1 MTTCRDTHP
10 SPSGTCSTPEAL
22 LFDAAGEPN
31 LFVTEG
37 SQLFAV
43 DHGTATDLRARIGAD
58 DSEGL
63 DALLRSLGVDRQ
75 PRIDDTAPDIPL
87 RSISLAIAQRCNLGC
102 SYCYAEGGSFG
113 RTESVMSLDV
123 AKRAVER
130 LIRDCAP
137 GERVNIA
144 FLGGEPLTNR
154 EVLVAVTE
162 FAAALAAAR
171 TVQAGF
177 SITTNGTLLTAGD
190 GAFFER
196 HGFAVTVS
204 LDGIGEVHDQLRPFK
219 GGRGSFNR
227 IIDRVQPL
235 LLRQGRMQI
244 AARVTVTPQ
253 NLRLPETLDHFIQLG
268 FHSVGFAP
276 MLASPTGLNQ
286 MEAVGLR
293 DMLAQMI
300 RCGEAFEANVL
311 DGRRYP
317 FTNMTNALR
326 EIDKGTHR
334 PYPCGAGA
342 GYLGVSAE
350 GELFACH
357 RFVGDEKGAMGDI
370 TSGVD
375 ARRQHE
381 WLRQRHVHFQ
391 EPCNG
396 CWARYLCG
404 GGCHHEVLNRGRPA
418 CDYIRGW
425 LEYCLQAYVRLQK
438 ARPHLFGLTAAADA
452 SSL

>member
-1 MTTCRDTHP
+1 M
-10 SPSGTCSTPEAL
+10 
-22 LFDAAGEPN
+22 
-31 LFVTEG
+31 
-37 SQLFAV
+37 
-43 DHGTATDLRARIGAD
+43 DLRARIGAN
-58 DSEGL
+58 DSAGL

-75 PRIDDTAPDIPL
+75 RRIGDAAPDIPL
-87 RSISLAIAQRCNLGC
+87 RSISLAIAQKCNLGC

-113 RTESVMSLDV
+113 RTESTMSLDV
-123 AKRAVER
+123 AKRAVDR
-130 LIRDCAP
+130 LIRDCST

-154 EVLVAVTE
+154 EVLIAATE
-162 FAAALAAAR
+162 FAAALAAAKK
-171 TVQAGF
+171 VQASF
-177 SITTNGTLLTAGD
+177 SITTNGTLLTVGD

-204 LDGIGEVHDQLRPFK
+204 LDGIGEIHDQLRPFK
-219 GGRGSFNR
+219 GGRGSFDR

-235 LLRQGRMQI
+235 LLRQDRMQI

-253 NLRLPETLDHFIQLG
+253 NLRLFETLDRLIQLG
-268 FHSVGFAP
+268 FHSVGFSP
-276 MLASPTGLNQ
+276 MLASPTGANQ
-286 MEAVGLR
+286 MEPSGLR

-300 RCGEAFEANVL
+300 ECGEAFEAHVL
-311 DGRRYP
+311 NGRRYP
-317 FTNMTNALR
+317 FANMTNALR
-326 EIDKGTHR
+326 EIHKGTHR

-342 GYLGVSAE
+342 GYFGVSAE

-357 RFVGDEKGAMGDI
+357 RFVGDERGAMGDVTKGI
-370 TSGVD
+370 DTD
-375 ARRQHE
+375 RQHE

-391 EPCNG
+391 EPCNE

-425 LEYCLQAYVRLQK
+425 LEYCLKAYVRLQK
-438 ARPHLFGLTAAADA
+438 ARPHLFGLTPANAF
-452 SSL
+452 SL